1 MMYQKLVRDNIPAI
15 IEKNGETCVTRKLT
29 DKEYETALAEKLQEE
44 VKELLEAYT
53 TKERSALDCAEE
65 VADVMEAICAIGKV
79 CAVSKQ
85 DIEQV
90 RSRGKDFF

>member
-1 MMYQKLVRDNIPAI
+1 MTTTEFQTLLQGQDYDFLRTNKHLGKNILF
-15 IEKNGETCVTRKLT
+15 LT
-29 DKEYETALAEKLQEE
+29 LGGSH
-44 VKELLEAYT
+44 AYST
-53 TKERSALDCAEE
+53 LDCAEE
-65 VADVMEAICAIGKV
+65 VADVMEALCAIGKV

>member
-1 MMYQKLVRDNIPAI
+1 M
-15 IEKNGETCVTRKLT
+15 
-29 DKEYETALAEKLQEE
+29 TALE
-44 VKELLEAYT
+44 
-53 TKERSALDCAEE
+53 TKDKANYYIVGYKWLD
-65 VADVMEAICAIGKV
+65 MEGLCAIGKV